1 MVHDESAIP
10 GRMDVQL
17 DAIGASGE
25 RGRERGQGVL
35 ALTARHAPVRDP
47 EGRKGHRPGRGWG
60 VFGAHRYLTDR
71 SGHGKTRLNAVLR
84 PASNELDRMTDVAPT
99 TDERTD
105 LDLVA
110 RWKAGEQRAATLLVE
125 RHAPAL
131 ARFLASIG
139 ARADVDE
146 VVQDTFVRA
155 FASIDGFRGESSL
168 RTWLFT
174 IARRLVLDR
183 RRAARRRGE
192 HVEVQ
197 EGDVATEYDAL
208 DGVVAAETRERMRG
222 AMAALTPT
230 QREVFVLRVNEGM
243 SYREIAEAV
252 DTTEGAA
259 RVHYHNAM
267 RAIKEY
273 LDD

>member
-1 MVHDESAIP
+1 M
-10 GRMDVQL
+10 G
-17 DAIGASGE
+17 
-25 RGRERGQGVL
+25 
-35 ALTARHAPVRDP
+35 
-47 EGRKGHRPGRGWG
+47 
-60 VFGAHRYLTDR
+60 
-71 SGHGKTRLNAVLR
+71 LNAVIR

-131 ARFLASIG
+131 ARFVASIG
-139 ARADVDE
+139 GRSDVDE

-155 FASIDGFRGESSL
+155 FASIDGFRGESAL

-183 RRAARRRGE
+183 RRATRRRGE

-208 DGVVAAETRERMRG
+208 DGVVADETQARMRR

-230 QREVFVLRVNEGM
+230 QREVFVLRVSEGM

-267 RAIKEY
+267 RAIKEF

>member
-1 MVHDESAIP
+1 
-10 GRMDVQL
+10 
-17 DAIGASGE
+17 
-25 RGRERGQGVL
+25 
-35 ALTARHAPVRDP
+35 
-47 EGRKGHRPGRGWG
+47 
-60 VFGAHRYLTDR
+60 
-71 SGHGKTRLNAVLR
+71 
-84 PASNELDRMTDVAPT
+84 MTDVAPT
-99 TDERTD
+99 IDERTD

-110 RWKAGEQRAATLLVE
+110 RWKAGEQRAATQLVE
-125 RHAPAL
+125 RHASSV
-131 ARFLASIG
+131 ARFVASIG
-139 ARADVDE
+139 ARSDVDE

-155 FASIDGFRGESSL
+155 FASIDGFRGDSSL

-183 RRAARRRGE
+183 RRAVRRRGE

-208 DGVVAAETRERMRG
+208 DGVVADETQARMRR
-222 AMAALTPT
+222 ALAALTPT
-230 QREVFVLRVNEGM
+230 QREVFVLRVSEGM
-243 SYREIAEAV
+243 SYREIAAAV

-267 RAIKEY
+267 RAIKEL

>member
-1 MVHDESAIP
+1 
-10 GRMDVQL
+10 
-17 DAIGASGE
+17 
-25 RGRERGQGVL
+25 
-35 ALTARHAPVRDP
+35 
-47 EGRKGHRPGRGWG
+47 
-60 VFGAHRYLTDR
+60 
-71 SGHGKTRLNAVLR
+71 
-84 PASNELDRMTDVAPT
+84 MTDVAPT

-105 LDLVA
+105 LDLVE

-125 RHAPAL
+125 RHAA
-131 ARFLASIG
+131 AVSRFVASLG

-146 VVQDTFVRA
+146 VIQDTFVRA
-155 FASIDGFRGESSL
+155 FASIEGFRGDSSL

-183 RRAARRRGE
+183 SRAARRRGE

-197 EGDVATEYDAL
+197 EGDAATEYDAL
-208 DGVVAAETRERMRG
+208 DGVVADETQVRLRE

-230 QREVFVLRVNEGM
+230 QREVFVLRVSEGL

-267 RAIKEY
+267 RAIKEF

>member
-1 MVHDESAIP
+1 
-10 GRMDVQL
+10 
-17 DAIGASGE
+17 
-25 RGRERGQGVL
+25 
-35 ALTARHAPVRDP
+35 
-47 EGRKGHRPGRGWG
+47 
-60 VFGAHRYLTDR
+60 
-71 SGHGKTRLNAVLR
+71 
-84 PASNELDRMTDVAPT
+84 MTDVAPT

-125 RHAPAL
+125 RHASAI
-131 ARFLASIG
+131 ARFVSSIG
-139 ARADVDE
+139 ARTDVDE

-155 FASIDGFRGESSL
+155 FASLDGFRGDSSL

-208 DGVVAAETRERMRG
+208 DGVVADDDHQREDTGQDGVVADETQVRMRR

-230 QREVFVLRVNEGM
+230 QREVFVLRVSEGL
-243 SYREIAEAV
+243 SYREIADAV

-267 RAIKEY
+267 RAIKEF

>member
-1 MVHDESAIP
+1 MP
-10 GRMDVQL
+10 
-17 DAIGASGE
+17 
-25 RGRERGQGVL
+25 
-35 ALTARHAPVRDP
+35 
-47 EGRKGHRPGRGWG
+47 
-60 VFGAHRYLTDR
+60 
-71 SGHGKTRLNAVLR
+71 
-84 PASNELDRMTDVAPT
+84 DVALP

-125 RHAPAL
+125 RHATAV
-131 ARFLASIG
+131 ARFVTSLG
-139 ARADVDE
+139 ARDDVEE

-155 FASIDGFRGESSL
+155 FASLDGFRGESSL

-192 HVEVQ
+192 QVEVQ
-197 EGDVATEYDAL
+197 ENDVATEYDSL
-208 DGVVAAETRERMRG
+208 DGVVADETQRRLQ
-222 AMAALTPT
+222 AALAKLSPT
-230 QREVFVLRVNEGM
+230 QREVFVLRVSEGM
-243 SYREIAEAV
+243 SYAEIAETV
-252 DTTEGAA
+252 GTTEGAA

-267 RAIKEY
+267 RTIKEL

>member
-1 MVHDESAIP
+1 MPRCAIRR
-10 GRMDVQL
+10 GGAVIEREDAKWR
-17 DAIGASGE
+17 AIGG
-25 RGRERGQGVL
+25 
-35 ALTARHAPVRDP
+35 
-47 EGRKGHRPGRGWG
+47 K
-60 VFGAHRYLTDR
+60 RYVTDR
-71 SGHGKTRLNAVLR
+71 SGRGQSGLNAVIR
-84 PASNELDRMTDVAPT
+84 PASNELDRMTDVAST

-105 LDLVA
+105 LDLVE

-125 RHAPAL
+125 RHASAV
-131 ARFLASIG
+131 ARFVASVG
-139 ARADVDE
+139 VRTDVDE

-155 FASIDGFRGESSL
+155 FASIDGFRGESAL

-192 HVEVQ
+192 QVEVR
-197 EGDVATEYDAL
+197 EEDVTTEYDAL
-208 DGVVAAETRERMRG
+208 DGVVADEMQVRLRH
-222 AMAALTPT
+222 AMATLTPT
-230 QREVFVLRVNEGM
+230 QREVFALRVNEGM
-243 SYREIAEAV
+243 SYREIAETV

-267 RAIKEY
+267 RAIKEF

>member
-1 MVHDESAIP
+1 
-10 GRMDVQL
+10 
-17 DAIGASGE
+17 
-25 RGRERGQGVL
+25 
-35 ALTARHAPVRDP
+35 
-47 EGRKGHRPGRGWG
+47 
-60 VFGAHRYLTDR
+60 
-71 SGHGKTRLNAVLR
+71 
-84 PASNELDRMTDVAPT
+84 MTDVAST

-125 RHAPAL
+125 RHAA
-131 ARFLASIG
+131 AVSRFVASIG
-139 ARADVDE
+139 SRAEAEE

-174 IARRLVLDR
+174 IARRLVIDR
-183 RRAARRRGE
+183 RRSARRRGE
-192 HVEVQ
+192 QVEVQ
-197 EGDVATEYDAL
+197 EADVATEYDAL
-208 DGVVAAETRERMRG
+208 DGVLADETRARLRQ

-230 QREVFVLRVNEGM
+230 QREVFVLRVSEGL

-267 RAIKEY
+267 RAIKEF